1 MKILKIL
8 LLSTSLFIG
17 TLFSFLPAL
26 AASITDTGLTVSSS
40 VCTDTLANLT
50 TQGCS
55 SGGGSGTPFI
65 QITSFDNIASGGGI
79 NNIGSQNLVNVP
91 YLASKPYSENGTSGS
106 WFYNI
111 PIGMT
116 IGHLMVNCASYNAAD
131 VAQEVLNGSINYAPI
146 VSEYTPLNAAGLGGG
161 TVNFYITNATHSV
174 TSNPL
179 LIGSVVLP
187 TSPQAGPYITN
198 VTSVVS
204 SPYTVLSDD
213 VIILNVTS
221 ASSATQKLEAC
232 MPYIGP

>member
-1 MKILKIL
+1 MKILKTL
-8 LLSTSLFIG
+8 LLSV
-17 TLFSFLPAL
+17 TLFLSGLTNIS

-131 VAQEVLNGSINYAPI
+131 VAQEVLNGSISYAPV
-146 VSEYTPLNAAGLGGG
+146 VSQYTPLNAAGLGGG
-161 TVNFYITNATHSV
+161 TVNFYIINATHSI

-187 TSPQAGPYITN
+187 TSPQAGPYITSASSVVSPSYTILQN
-198 VTSVVS
+198 DNMVLSVTSV
-204 SPYTVLSDD
+204 
-213 VIILNVTS
+213 
-221 ASSATQKLEAC
+221 SSAAQTLLQCL
-232 MPYIGP
+232 PYIGV